1 MTNPQVD
8 IIIPTRGRGALVD
21 VTIDSIRHSDYP
33 DFRLWVVDQSEDDA
47 TEQAVSPHC
56 RADRRVRYL
65 RSRSQGSNLA
75 RDEGVTAGQAP
86 YILFTD
92 DDCRVEPGWVT
103 AMTNELH
110 DRETSAV
117 FGRILPDEEFHA
129 ELPAEKSVSPAIRIA
144 VKDFP
149 ERQEFA
155 GNRFRLDFGHGA
167 NMGLRRDAYQAVG
180 GFDLLLGCGGPL
192 RAWPE
197 RDLGY
202 RILSRGGRI
211 IYTPDA
217 VVHHRHW
224 RDWPEVRRTFRNYA
238 FGTGAVAG
246 KYLRSGDWGGA
257 YVLVEWLLD
266 QGARQVLSGIL
277 KWRSLQ
283 KIEVGLMQMIY
294 PWVGLLH
301 SLRYPVDRKS
311 LLYQGA
317 QILPD
322 DAVTH
327 FSEVAREFD
336 GHYEDRPEFKERLA
350 LWRRLIDEHNVPG
363 GRVVDLGCGS
373 GVFSFIAAEKA
384 ARVIGVDGAPEM
396 VKLCDQRRRDR
407 HLEHV
412 HFVQGRLPALE
423 EIEDE
428 ADLGNADL
436 VICSSVLEY
445 VDDLDQGLALL
456 SRLTR
461 PGGTVLVSM
470 PNLFGL
476 SRLYQRLANR
486 ALDRSSVYRHI
497 RHFTSPA
504 LFRRAVARH
513 GLSLQQ
519 THYYDHHTRLAGWTH
534 RMGLPPSLTE
544 DLFVAVCRKE

>member
-8 IIIPTRGRGALVD
+8 IVIPTRGRGALVD
-21 VTIDSIRHSDYP
+21 VTIQSIRQSSHR
-33 DFRLWVVDQSEDDA
+33 DFKLWVVDQSEDDA
-47 TEQAVSPHC
+47 TEAAVFPHS
-56 RADRRVRYL
+56 RADKRVRYV
-65 RSRSQGSNLA
+65 RSRSRGSNLA
-75 RDEGVTAGQAP
+75 RNEGVSAGDAP

-92 DDCRVEPGWVT
+92 DDCRVEPGWVS
-103 AMTNELH
+103 AMASELINR
-110 DRETSAV
+110 DTSAV
-117 FGRILPDEEFHA
+117 FGRIVPDDEFHP
-129 ELPAEKSVSPAIRIA
+129 ELREDQAVSPAIRLA

-197 RDLGY
+197 RDIGY

-224 RDWPEVRRTFRNYA
+224 RDWQEVRRTFLNYA

-257 YVLVEWLLD
+257 YVLIEWLLD

-277 KWRSLQ
+277 KWRSRQ
-283 KIEVGLMQMIY
+283 KIEVGLLQMIY
-294 PWVGLLH
+294 PWVGLWH

-311 LLYQGA
+311 QLYQGA
-317 QILPD
+317 PEE
-322 DAVTH
+322 DAIAH
-327 FSEVAREFD
+327 FSGVAREFD
-336 GHYEDRPEFKERLA
+336 GHYDERPEFKERLA
-350 LWRRLIDEHNVPG
+350 LWRGLIDEHNVPG

-373 GVFSFIAAEKA
+373 GVFSFLAAEKA
-384 ARVIGVDGAPEM
+384 GRVLGVDGSAEM
-396 VKLCDQRRRDR
+396 VKLAEELRRDR
-407 HLEHV
+407 RLEHV
-412 HFVQGRLPALE
+412 HFVQGRLPALT

-428 ADLGNADL
+428 ADLAGSDL

-445 VDDLDQGLALL
+445 VDDLDAALGLIG
-456 SRLTR
+456 RLVR
-461 PGGTVLVSM
+461 PGGTALLSM

-476 SRLYQRLANR
+476 GRLYQRLTNR
-486 ALDRSSVYRHI
+486 AFDRSPVYRHI
-497 RHFTSPA
+497 RHFTSPSLLERA
-504 LFRRAVARH
+504 LQPH
-513 GLSLQQ
+513 GLAVEKV
-519 THYYDHHTRLAGWTH
+519 HYYDHHTRVAALSH
-534 RMGLPPSLTE
+534 KLGLPSSLTE
-544 DLFVAVCRKE
+544 DLFVAVCRKR